1 MTTFILAAAVVVCT
15 TADQEHVSWP
25 DTAVVL
31 DDVTVTDTRQLD
43 FQMNSS
49 QPAVQ
54 VSRDYMQRNF
64 GGSLMQTLQ
73 GIPGVKAMSIGSGQS
88 KPMIRGFG
96 FNRMTVSEDG
106 IKHEGQQWGD
116 DHGLEIDQ
124 FAVERAE
131 IIKGPAALQ
140 YGSDAIG
147 GVLSLYSRH
156 IPERGFEGSVRLI
169 GRSVNDQ
176 TGISAGVGGRKGR
189 FFYNVNT
196 TWLDYSDSK
205 VPADSIQYYSYYI
218 KLKDRRLRN
227 TAGRERDGAVML
239 GYEGYRLHT
248 DLRVSDSYSKRGFF
262 ANAHG
267 LEVRLSDI
275 DYDRSVRDI
284 DLPSQWVNHLKVV
297 SHTTWQ
303 ADGFGIEVGLAYQ
316 NNLREEL
323 SEPVSHGYMP
333 VPESTLERRFCKDT
347 YTANLSVRLYAFRNH
362 EIKSGVSGEYQNNRQ
377 SGWGFIIP
385 SFETAQGGIYLT
397 DSYSMDNDF
406 KVNAGVRLDYAETH
420 IHGYRDWFRTPVG
433 QGDSVYME
441 RSAESR
447 RSFNSVTWSAGIN
460 RRTGK
465 WVVKANIGK
474 SFRIPIPKELG
485 TDGINYHIF
494 RYERGNSE
502 LDPEES
508 YQLDMGL
515 TFESDGLSLQV
526 DPYLNYFPNYIYLNP
541 TSSYVEGL
549 QLYHYSQAKVFRW
562 GLEAQMTVRVLS
574 HWETELS
581 WEYLYARQLSG
592 PKRGYTL
599 PFSTPWSA
607 RAELRYSFKGAYAGL
622 NTRFTGDRNEIV
634 PPEKPTPGHW
644 TLNLQAGGQ
653 FDAGKYTV
661 KVLLHADN
669 LLDVRYYDHTSYYRL
684 IDVPEPGRNL
694 SVMIALDF

>member
-1 MTTFILAAAVVVCT
+1 MTTFILAAAVLVCT
-15 TADQEHVSWP
+15 SADAGPQSWP

-43 FQMNSS
+43 YQMHSS
-49 QPAVQ
+49 QSSLQ
-54 VSRDYMQRNF
+54 VNRDYMQRHF

-88 KPMIRGFG
+88 KPMIRGLG
-96 FNRMTVSEDG
+96 FNRMAVSEDG

-131 IIKGPAALQ
+131 VIKGPAALL

-147 GVLSLYSRH
+147 GVLSLCSRH
-156 IPERGFEGSVRLI
+156 IPERGLEGSVQLI
-169 GRSVNDQ
+169 GRTVSDQ
-176 TGISAGVGGRKGR
+176 TGISARLGGINGR
-189 FFYNVNT
+189 FFYNAGM

-205 VPADSIQYYSYYI
+205 VPTDSIQYYSYYI
-218 KLKDRRLRN
+218 KLKNGRLRN

-239 GYEGYRLHT
+239 GYAGYRFHT
-248 DLRVSDSYSKRGFF
+248 DVRVSDSYSKSGFF

-275 DYDRSVRDI
+275 DYDRSARDI
-284 DLPSQWVNHLKVV
+284 DLPYQWVNHLKVL
-297 SHTTWQ
+297 SHSSWQ
-303 ADGFGIEVGLAYQ
+303 ADRFSVEVRLAYQ

-333 VPESTLERRFCKDT
+333 VPGSPVERRFNKDT
-347 YTANLSVRLYAFRNH
+347 YTANLSVRFQAPDSH
-362 EIKSGVSGEYQNNRQ
+362 EIRTGAGFEYQKNRQ

-385 SFETAQGGIYLT
+385 SFETAQGGIYVM
-397 DSYSMDNDF
+397 DSYTVDDGFML
-406 KVNAGVRLDYAETH
+406 NAGVRADHARTH
-420 IHGYRDWFRTPVG
+420 IHSYRDWFKTPDAQGTPVF
-433 QGDSVYME
+433 ME
-441 RSAESR
+441 RSEESMR
-447 RSFNSVTWSAGIN
+447 RFNSFTWSAGMN
-460 RRTGK
+460 RRMGQ
-465 WVVKANIGK
+465 WVFKTNIGK
-474 SFRIPIPKELG
+474 SFRMPIPKELG

-494 RYERGNSE
+494 RYERGNAE

-515 TFESDGLSLQV
+515 TFESDRLSVQL
-526 DPYLNYFPNYIYLNP
+526 DPYVNYFPNYIYLNP
-541 TSSYVEGL
+541 TSTYVEGL
-549 QLYHYSQAKVFRW
+549 QLYHYSQAEVFRW
-562 GLEAQMTVRVLS
+562 GFESQLTLRAGT
-574 HWETELS
+574 HWETELCCD
-581 WEYLYARQLSG
+581 YLYARQMSG

-607 RAELRYSFKGAYAGL
+607 QAELRYVFRDGSVGL
-622 NTRFTGDRNEIV
+622 NAHLVGDRNEIV
-634 PPEKPTPGHW
+634 PPEKTTPGHW
-644 TLNLQAGGQ
+644 TLNLHAGRQ
-653 FDAGKYTV
+653 FKAGRYTV
-661 KVLLHADN
+661 KTLLHAEN
-669 LLDVRYYDHTSYYRL
+669 ILDMRYYDHTSYYRL